1 MSCPVYPLAHHH
13 PHAKKL
19 SQNNCLEHSE
29 HLYTRVPPPPAD
41 LSPESAFIEL
51 CGTTSRY
58 TPCGPPATTSPYVK
72 ELVSWPPPGTLAAPL
87 VQSLDGADLQCIE
100 NWSSQILLN
109 AEDRLEYLNSLKR
122 PKVFFEPTLGRR
134 PKVYADFLCHLNA
147 AGMLGW
153 QLSGESLLG
162 VFFVKNKN
170 NRLRLILD
178 TRDVNGFFRPP

>member
-19 SQNNCLEHSE
+19 SQKNCLEHSE

-58 TPCGPPATTSPYVK
+58 TPCDPPATTSLYVK
-72 ELVSWPPPGTLAAPL
+72 

-162 VFFVKNKN
+162 VFSVKNKN